1 MANKLAGGVV
11 FGMKILFFSFFPD
24 SFSPFLPSPPAGVT
38 AGAVSFWISC
48 DGQPNA
54 TVTAP
59 FAYPFRSATS
69 SMLIGRWEVGG
80 GGGGTSASM
89 AAIGGKVAG
98 GVGGRSGGNVT
109 GRDGV
114 GGRSYLVGQLVFG
127 GGGGAGS
134 GGANGKP

>member
-1 MANKLAGGVV
+1 
-11 FGMKILFFSFFPD
+11 
-24 SFSPFLPSPPAGVT
+24 
-38 AGAVSFWISC
+38 
-48 DGQPNA
+48 
-54 TVTAP
+54 
-59 FAYPFRSATS
+59 
-69 SMLIGRWEVGG
+69 MLIGRWEVG

-127 GGGGAGS
+127 GGAGRDLEGPMGSLDDLS
-134 GGANGKP
+134 GGRRGGRGQLRFYGRPIGGCGTRRMENGGLGRVGRWLKVPPKWAGKRRSSGWV